1 MPLVVL
7 LMAAGCCA
15 WYRNTM
21 IPKHSELSRFALEA
35 HQLAKSKGWYDTP
48 REWSDLVMLCQ
59 GELHEA
65 NEFLRKGHP
74 PAYAWTDGNI
84 PDGEIVVGN
93 DGDLLVRVDTE
104 PVEVLESYDPA
115 SHGKPDGFIVELA
128 DCVIRCLDAITYR
141 GGRPIIAQPPGEVHI
156 GALRRC
162 SAREFLRHAALNRF
176 SSDMSVRDLAD
187 VVTDCLEWADAHS
200 LPLWEAMAL
209 KHRYDA
215 TRGVRHG
222 KVF

>member
-7 LMAAGCCA
+7 FMAAGCCA

-35 HQLAKSKGWYDTP
+35 HQLARSKGWYDTP

-65 NEFLRKGHP
+65 NECLRKGHP

-115 SHGKPDGFIVELA
+115 SHGKPEGFIVELA

-141 GGRPIIAQPPGEVHI
+141 GGRPIIAQPPGEVHM
-156 GALRRC
+156 GTLRRC
-162 SAREFLRHAALNRF
+162 SAREFLRHASLNRF

-187 VVTDCLEWADAHS
+187 VVTDCLEWADAHK

-209 KHRYDA
+209 KHRYNA